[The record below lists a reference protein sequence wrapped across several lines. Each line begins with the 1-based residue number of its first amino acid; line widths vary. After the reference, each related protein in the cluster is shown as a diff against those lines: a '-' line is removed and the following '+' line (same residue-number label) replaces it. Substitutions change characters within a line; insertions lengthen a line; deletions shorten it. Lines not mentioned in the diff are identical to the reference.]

1 MSKTMSK
8 TLRWK
13 FLLCAAVMVPAST
26 LDTVRSFAQALPVE
40 QPVNKQGTSSVQNFE
55 TQIVG
60 KPFKG
65 KISSKHGEDPEEALR
80 SALEDTETSS
90 TSSTHLA
97 SSTRNTKR
105 DTRNVAKLDVKT
117 DRGAGLDN
125 SGQNGNEPNGNRN
138 LQKTNPEIKS
148 DVKLEAEVSKVEV
161 IKPQK
166 SPKVVPEQVAEKAPE
181 KVAEK
186 APEKVTEIHQVASS
200 KTLSEEAPDKKVPD
214 KKIEKKL
221 ASKQAPSALE
231 RALNVHALVPAALV
245 AEKEQKQRVEK
256 SQEHAQ
262 NRIQVSHESVS
273 KSTTQ
278 HVEDELVLQ
287 VGMGRMILLKQNV
300 SRLFSADSNLVV
312 VHSAGPRSFFVFGL
326 KPGNTVI
333 EAVSPSGERVARY
346 AVKVTPSQYQTSVL
360 KNGVAAKSPH
370 VRVEPLPD
378 GVALEG
384 EAPNPEAAQ
393 KIIDRTRSMVGANG
407 YVADYMKVPGSI
419 QVNLH
424 VRILEM
430 DRSLVRDFGINW
442 QSVNTLGNMALIGVL
457 TEGVGSIAIAENANK
472 LSTVFT
478 ALATDGLVRNLAEPN
493 LTTISGQPASFLVG
507 GEFPV
512 PISNYTGTPMI
523 SFKPYGIQL
532 EFVPTVLANGQI
544 SLHVRPSV
552 SALDYSTGGYTVK
565 SMNTNSSMVIPG
577 ITMRRADTTVELGS
591 GQSFVIAGLLQD
603 VASMDTSGMPWLKNI
618 PILGSLFKSSNFK
631 DNMSELVII
640 VTPYLVKPVN
650 NERELH
656 TPDEDWRPP
665 RGVDQVFLM
674 HQSQTDVS
682 KRQPWQKV
690 DVNNVGFIME

>member
-1 MSKTMSK
+1 
-8 TLRWK
+8 
-13 FLLCAAVMVPAST
+13 
-26 LDTVRSFAQALPVE
+26 AQALSIEHPLH
-40 QPVNKQGTSSVQNFE
+40 KQGNASSQNHFE
-55 TQIVG
+55 TEVVNR
-60 KPFKG
+60 PYTN
-65 KISSKHGEDPEEALR
+65 KIPSKAFSKHGENMGGGDSEEALR
-80 SALEDTETSS
+80 KALAEGSETSVRPIKHHALRHEARNIAKHQIVLNKTISEEHFEKKRALKQVSS
-90 TSSTHLA
+90 TSEQA
-97 SSTRNTKR
+97 
-105 DTRNVAKLDVKT
+105 RNVEQ
-117 DRGAGLDN
+117 GARRSL
-125 SGQNGNEPNGNRN
+125 
-138 LQKTNPEIKS
+138 
-148 DVKLEAEVSKVEV
+148 
-161 IKPQK
+161 
-166 SPKVVPEQVAEKAPE
+166 EKAP
-181 KVAEK
+181 
-186 APEKVTEIHQVASS
+186 
-200 KTLSEEAPDKKVPD
+200 
-214 KKIEKKL
+214 
-221 ASKQAPSALE
+221 
-231 RALNVHALVPAALV
+231 
-245 AEKEQKQRVEK
+245 
-256 SQEHAQ
+256 
-262 NRIQVSHESVS
+262 RIQISDESVS
-273 KSTTQ
+273 QSTAP
-278 HVEDELVLQ
+278 HGVEDELVLQ
-287 VGMGRMILLKQNV
+287 AGMGRIVLLKRNV

-333 EAVSPSGERVARY
+333 EAVSSSGERVARY
-346 AVKVTPSQYQTSVL
+346 AVKVTPSQYKSNIL

-457 TEGVGSIAIAENANK
+457 TEGVESIAIAENANK